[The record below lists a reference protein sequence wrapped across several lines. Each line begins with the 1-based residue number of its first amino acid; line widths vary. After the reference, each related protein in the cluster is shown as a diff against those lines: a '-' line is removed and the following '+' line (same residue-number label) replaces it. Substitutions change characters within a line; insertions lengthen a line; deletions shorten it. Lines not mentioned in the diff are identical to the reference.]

1 MKLRFLLFVSLYIVS
16 SVHAQKAQNV
26 YFLKNNGEQV
36 ETKDKADFVRII
48 EEPDSA
54 DTRFK
59 LFEFYNSGKRKKLG
73 YLSAFE
79 PNLIYEGHVIGYDS
93 LGRRSEIINYK
104 NGMPSGT
111 SMYYHPNGK
120 LYRETEYIPIEAR
133 PNQMLGINSSLA
145 ELVLGTS
152 FKIIFDADSS
162 GKVNIENGKGHLKI
176 VNKYKEFEKVEE
188 GDYLDGMKTGVWT
201 GYDTRTGLTFKEVY
215 EANKFISG
223 ESVKD
228 GKTYT
233 YTAAMQAPEYR
244 GGIKSWNNFIAST
257 TKYPQEAYR
266 NGIKGTVKTSFV
278 VDVTGR
284 IVDIVIEK
292 SVNRL
297 LDEEAIRVLKYSSKW
312 EPGRE
317 RGMPVRVKYNQSFNF
332 AF

>member
-1 MKLRFLLFVSLYIVS
+1 MKLRFLLFFSLYIVS